1 MPGNIGALVKKK
13 PRDHHAIAI
22 TFYLGISLGPSRKS
36 ISLVKMNNC
45 SLSACRALKRYG
57 VTTAARKVSQ
67 LSDLIGDGINWVG
80 LTFRKK
86 IVDAILLVLSKSRVR
101 C

>member
-1 MPGNIGALVKKK
+1 
-13 PRDHHAIAI
+13 
-22 TFYLGISLGPSRKS
+22 
-36 ISLVKMNNC
+36 MNNC
-45 SLSACRALKRYG
+45 SLSVSVGLLNGMVKC

-67 LSDLIGDGINWVG
+67 LSDLIGDGNYNYWVG

>member
-1 MPGNIGALVKKK
+1 MHARKYWRISKKT

-45 SLSACRALKRYG
+45 SLSVSVGLLNGMVKC

-67 LSDLIGDGINWVG
+67 VSDLIGDGIDWVG

-86 IVDAILLVLSKSRVR
+86 IVDAILLLI
-101 C
+101 